1 MENPTQSPI
10 LLPYK
15 GKSPRIDASAWIAP
29 GAVITGDT
37 VLGPQSSVWFG
48 TVIRGDVHYIRIGAR
63 TNIQDLT
70 LIHVTSDE
78 FPTEIG
84 DDVTIAHK
92 VTLHGCRVHDGV
104 LVGMGAIVLDGAE
117 IGEQALVGAGSLVT
131 PGTKIPPRMLAL
143 GAPARPVREL
153 TEKELA
159 QQKIINQR
167 YLEVLKAYRDPVR

>member
-1 MENPTQSPI
+1 M
-10 LLPYK
+10 
-15 GKSPRIDASAWIAP
+15 PRIASDAWVAP
-29 GAVITGDT
+29 GVVITGDT
-37 VLGPQSSVWFG
+37 VLGSQSSVWFG

-63 TNIQDLT
+63 TNVQDLT

-92 VTLHGCRVHDGV
+92 VTLHGCRVQNGA

-117 IGEQALVGAGSLVT
+117 VGEEALVGAGSLVT

-143 GAPARPVREL
+143 GAPARPVRDL
-153 TEKELA
+153 TAKELE
-159 QQKIINQR
+159 QQRIINRR
-167 YLEVLKAYRDPVR
+167 YLEVLKEYRTLVLR